1 MKSSVVVPDSLV
13 AIRRR
18 LAPYSTVFGLTALF
32 LASSIISPVFLTPT
46 NLMNILRQMPIL
58 GFMALGMTLVI
69 ISGGIDL
76 SVGGVLSLAA
86 VGTAML
92 LPRLGALLTVPVI
105 IAIGAVIGSLNGFI
119 VSKWKLEP
127 FVVTLGMQTV
137 ATGFSFMWSG
147 GRTVIVNNIPDVVVA
162 LSNESVGPVPLSIVL
177 MGGTYLVFWFWMRRS
192 VFGRYIYALGGNEE
206 VSYLSG
212 VNVRLVRIVVF
223 VISGSLSA
231 VAGIFHFS
239 RVLSGDPTAG
249 GGIPLFV
256 IASVIIG
263 GTKFN
268 GGRGSVA
275 LTIIG
280 LLIIGIINNI
290 LNLLGATYYLQLIVQ
305 GVIIISAV
313 LVSSRS

>member
-1 MKSSVVVPDSLV
+1 MT
-13 AIRRR
+13 ARER
-18 LAPYSTVFGLTALF
+18 LLLTRQMGKYSTFFGLIGLF
-32 LASSIISPVFLTPT
+32 VVSSIISPVFLTST
-46 NLMNILRQMPIL
+46 NLMNILRQTPIL
-58 GFMALGMTLVI
+58 GFMALGMTMVI

-76 SVGGVLSLAA
+76 SVGGTLSLAA
-86 VGTAML
+86 VGTAVL
-92 LPRLGALLTVPVI
+92 LPKLGGLLTVLAVVG
-105 IAIGAVIGSLNGFI
+105 IGAVIGLINGVV

-137 ATGFSFMWSG
+137 ATGFAFLWSG
-147 GRTVIVNNIPDVVVA
+147 GRTVIVNNIPNSIVA
-162 LSNESVGPVPLSIVL
+162 LANNSVGVVPLSIIL
-177 MGGTYLVFWFWMRRS
+177 MGLAYILIFLWMRQS

-212 VNVRLVRIVVF
+212 INVRVVRVMVF
-223 VISGSLSA
+223 VLSGCLSA
-231 VAGIFHFS
+231 VAGVFHFS

-263 GTKFN
+263 GTRFN

-280 LLIIGIINNI
+280 LAIIGIINNI
-290 LNLLGATYYLQLIVQ
+290 LNLLGASYYLQLIVQ

-313 LVSSRS
+313 LVSSRN